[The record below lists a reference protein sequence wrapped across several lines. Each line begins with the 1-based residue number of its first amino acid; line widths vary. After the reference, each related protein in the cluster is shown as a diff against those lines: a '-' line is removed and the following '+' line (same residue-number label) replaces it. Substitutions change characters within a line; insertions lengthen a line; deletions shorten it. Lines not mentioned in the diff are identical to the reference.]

1 MIYIEIPDSAP
12 IETALLEHAAAQTL
26 QYAAASPFPPGSD
39 GFSRASL
46 DEAELTIVIGDEAL
60 LHQLNQQYRHVDA
73 PTDVLSFPAG
83 HTDPDS
89 NAPYLGDVV
98 ISLPRAQAQAAAGG
112 HPLADELQLLVVHG
126 VLHLLGHDH
135 AEAAEKQAMQTAQ
148 DAILTQLGC
157 KATPTL

>member
-1 MIYIEIPDSAP
+1 MIYIEIPDPSP
-12 IETALLEHAAAQTL
+12 IEAALLERAANQTL
-26 QYAAASPFPPGSD
+26 QYNRSNDLSD
-39 GFSRASL
+39 ALHHRRY
-46 DEAELTIVIGDEAL
+46 ELTIILTDDAQL
-60 LHQLNQQYRHVDA
+60 QQLNREYLGIDA

-89 NAPYLGDVV
+89 DIPYLGDVL